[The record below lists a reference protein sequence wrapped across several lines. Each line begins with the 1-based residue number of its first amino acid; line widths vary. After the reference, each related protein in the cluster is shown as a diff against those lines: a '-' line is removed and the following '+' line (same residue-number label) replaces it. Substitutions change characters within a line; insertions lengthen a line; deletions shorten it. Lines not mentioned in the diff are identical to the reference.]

1 MTQKFYK
8 GKEIIYRVAA
18 VPELNTA
25 TSWKINKVEL
35 GGQNYQY
42 FNLRK
47 IDDSHFGLTCN
58 NNADTSITIHIY
70 IDIVDE
76 HQNID
81 ETRRIYLY
89 WYGTYVQPDKVIST
103 YDKANLL
110 SVAVLRNYATYNI
123 TDSMTSSNV
132 GSVFGGINIDPEK
145 DAPISGLRL
154 SQFDDY
160 DDEYNLGTKQN
171 DFKFIQN
178 PAFPDFSTYP
188 EVINDNGEFKIT
200 VDSKSDSTH
209 YIYDTWFN
217 NVDSQSNTLIPP
229 MISEPGQ
236 SYYNYPIVG
245 SLPPLPYLMGLKV
258 EVAPDVFLYC
268 NQYNEASDFQCLS
281 STIIDKSDRNIY
293 KDVEFRDE
301 NDNLIPNTDTIGVML
316 KTKNFVLKST
326 RNIRKVRIW
335 TINDDMATTRNYSSS
350 IDADKGTIQVVDKK
364 ATYTGSGTSSFPASQ
379 YLHIWE
385 GNSKHIKFSL
395 ENSNMLSGDGTG
407 TTFYY
412 DGQRINSV
420 HSYTQNNQTSD
431 VNIQGSSATVNNPK
445 LYLCDSNGDPTSNY
459 YDGTLHRSCWWD
471 VNMSTNDYNLK
482 QFLWNNNYSSHV
494 ITLIQVETD

>member
-42 FNLRK
+42 FNIRK

-58 NNADTSITIHIY
+58 NNTDTSISIEIY

-76 HQNID
+76 HLKID
-81 ETRRIYLY
+81 ETRRISFT
-89 WYGTYVQPDKVIST
+89 WSGKYVQPDKVIST

-123 TDSMTSSNV
+123 TDNMTSSNV
-132 GSVFGGINIDPEK
+132 GQVFGGINIDPEK

-160 DDEYNLGTKQN
+160 DDEYNLGTKTN
-171 DFKFIQN
+171 DGKFIQN
-178 PAFPDFSTYP
+178 PDFVDFSYYP
-188 EVINDNGEFKIT
+188 EVTNDNGEFKIT
-200 VDSKSDSTH
+200 VDSKNGNDSL
-209 YIYDTWFN
+209 YDLWFN
-217 NVDSQSNTLIPP
+217 NVDSHNNNNLIPP
-229 MISEPGQ
+229 MIPDPAQTG
-236 SYYNYPIVG
+236 YNYPIIG
-245 SLPPLPYLMGLKV
+245 TQLQLPYLMGLKV

-268 NQYNEASDFQCLS
+268 NQYNETSDNQCLS
-281 STIIDKSDRNIY
+281 WTTIDKTDRNIY

-316 KTKNFVLKST
+316 KTKNFILKST

-335 TINDDMATTRNYSSS
+335 TDFDYSASDNF
-350 IDADKGTIQVVDKK
+350 IDSDKGTIQVTNKM
-364 ATYTGSGTSSFPASQ
+364 ATYTGTSTSSFPTSQ
-379 YLHIWE
+379 FLYIWE

-395 ENSNMLSGDGTG
+395 TDNGIGSSKR
-407 TTFYY
+407 TT
-412 DGQRINSV
+412 I
-420 HSYTQNNQTSD
+420 HSYTQDNQTTPGP
-431 VNIQGSSATVNNPK
+431 VEGTVKFNPK
-445 LYLCDSNGDPTSNY
+445 VYLCDNNGEPTSNY
-459 YDGTLHRSCWWD
+459 YDGTLHSCAWD
-471 VNMSTNDYNLK
+471 MMDTQTGNFTPSQVVYNMDKMDSTT
-482 QFLWNNNYSSHV
+482 

>member
-8 GKEIIYRVAA
+8 GKEIIYSVTA

-35 GGQNYQY
+35 DGNNQY
-42 FNLRK
+42 FGIRK

-58 NNADTSITIHIY
+58 NNANTNTIIFLY

-89 WYGTYVQPDKVIST
+89 WYGTYVAPDKVIST

-123 TDSMTSSNV
+123 TEKMNSSFSGN
-132 GSVFGGINIDPEK
+132 VFGGINIDPEK
-145 DAPISGLRL
+145 DTPIPGLRL
-154 SQFDDY
+154 SQFNDY

-171 DFKFIQN
+171 AGKFVQN
-178 PAFPDFSTYP
+178 PNFPNFSFYP

-200 VDSKSDSTH
+200 IDSKRDNNT
-209 YIYDTWFN
+209 YMYDLWFN
-217 NVDSQSNTLIPP
+217 NVDSQANALVPP
-229 MISEPGQ
+229 MIPNPTQ
-236 SYYNYPIVG
+236 SYYNYPIIG
-245 SLPPLPYLMGLKV
+245 PNSQLPYLMGLKV

-268 NQYNEASDFQCLS
+268 NQYNDNDDFQVLFP
-281 STIIDKSDRNIY
+281 TIIDKSDRNIY

-316 KTKNFVLKST
+316 KTKNFILKST

-335 TINDDMATTRNYSSS
+335 TVNGDMATAKNYSSS
-350 IDADKGTIQVVDKK
+350 IDADKGTIKVVDKC
-364 ATYTGSGTSSFPASQ
+364 ATYTGSDTSSFPSDQ
-379 YLHIWE
+379 FLHIWE

-395 ENSNMLSGDGTG
+395 ENSNMMGGDGTG
-407 TTFYY
+407 ITFN
-412 DGQRINSV
+412 DDQRVNSI

-431 VNIQGSSATVNNPK
+431 VNSATVNNPK

-471 VNMSTNDYNLK
+471 VNMSTGDYNLN
-482 QFLWNNNYSSHV
+482 QFIWNNNYSYNV

>member
-25 TSWKINKVEL
+25 TSWRINKVEL
-35 GGQNYQY
+35 GGGSYQY

-81 ETRRIYLY
+81 ETRLIYFY
-89 WYGTYVQPDKVIST
+89 WYGKYVQPDKVIST

-145 DAPISGLRL
+145 DTPISGLRL

-171 DFKFIQN
+171 DGKFVQN
-178 PAFPDFSTYP
+178 PNFPDFSTYQS
-188 EVINDNGEFKIT
+188 VINDNGEFKIT
-200 VDSKSDSTH
+200 VDSKINNN

-217 NVDSQSNTLIPP
+217 NVDSQTSLLVPP
-229 MISEPGQ
+229 MIPNPSQ
-236 SYYNYPIVG
+236 AYYNYPIIG
-245 SLPPLPYLMGLKV
+245 SNVQMPYLMGLKV
-258 EVAPDVFLYC
+258 EVAPNVFLYC
-268 NQYNEASDFQCLS
+268 NQYNETSDNQCLS
-281 STIIDKSDRNIY
+281 WTTIDKTDRNIY

-316 KTKNFVLKST
+316 KTKNFILKST

-335 TINDDMATTRNYSSS
+335 TNNPDIGYGGSPCS
-350 IDADKGTIQVVDKK
+350 ILDADKGTIQVTNKM
-364 ATYTGSGTSSFPASQ
+364 ATYTGSDTSSFPQNQ
-379 YLHIWE
+379 YLYIWE

-395 ENSNMLSGDGTG
+395 SNGYLINNSALTPIVGELR
-407 TTFYY
+407 TT
-412 DGQRINSV
+412 I
-420 HSYTQNNQTSD
+420 HSYTQDNQTTPTQYGA
-431 VNIQGSSATVNNPK
+431 VKFNPK
-445 LYLCDSNGDPTSNY
+445 VYLCDNNGDPTSNY
-459 YDGTLHRSCWWD
+459 YDGTLHSCAWD
-471 VNMSTNDYNLK
+471 YIDYTTG
-482 QFLWNNNYSSHV
+482 NYTPSQV
-494 ITLIQVETD
+494 VYDMNQMDATTITLIQVETD